1 MAATPTVLASP
12 APTITLTING
22 EMVTARQ
29 GDSLLT
35 VIRERGISLPTLCD
49 LPALSAVGACRL
61 CLVEATGRPRLLAAC
76 VSAVEEGM
84 DIRTDTERLQEYRR
98 TTVELLFAERNHVCA
113 VCVANGSCELQDLAV
128 ATGVDHVRYD
138 YIHPPDLHV
147 DASHERFVVDHNRC
161 VLCTRC
167 VRVCD
172 EIEGAHTWDLAGR
185 GAATRVITDLA
196 MPWGLSVTC
205 TSCGKCVQACPTG
218 ALFRKGTTV
227 AEMTK
232 DRGQLSFLENARR
245 SHSWRLGDLPTK
257 EAQKEKP

>member
-1 MAATPTVLASP
+1 MATKSTLPASP
-12 APTITLTING
+12 APTITVMING

-29 GDSLLT
+29 GDSLLS
-35 VIRERGISLPTLCD
+35 VIRERGIAFPTLCA
-49 LPALSAVGACRL
+49 LPELSAVGACRL
-61 CLVEATGRPRLLAAC
+61 CLVEAVGRPRLLAAC
-76 VSAVEEGM
+76 VTAVEEGM
-84 DIRTDTERLQEYRR
+84 DVRTDTARLIEYRR
-98 TTVELLFAERNHVCA
+98 MTVELLLAERNHVCA
-113 VCVANGSCELQDLAV
+113 VCVANGSCELQDLAMS
-128 ATGVDHVRYD
+128 TGVDHVRYD
-138 YIHPPDLHV
+138 YIHPPDLTL

-172 EIEGAHTWDLAGR
+172 QLEGAHTWDLAGR

-205 TSCGKCVQACPTG
+205 TSCGKCVEACPTG

-232 DRGQLSFLENARR
+232 NRGELTFLDEARR
-245 SHSWRLGDLPTK
+245 SHVWKLGDFPMK
-257 EAQKEKP
+257 ETERNNP